1 MGAQKEGRNLFMAAA
16 MVETNIPAQSARSGR
31 FPTSVL
37 TSTNT
42 ELVGFAVFG
51 LGTVRWKKRA
61 SRTCGA
67 PTTMKVR
74 GQWYRS
80 IIQPPPAA
88 PSPRPNA

>member
-1 MGAQKEGRNLFMAAA
+1 MAAA

-51 LGTVRWKKRA
+51 LGTVRWKNRA

-88 PSPRPNA
+88 PNTRPNA